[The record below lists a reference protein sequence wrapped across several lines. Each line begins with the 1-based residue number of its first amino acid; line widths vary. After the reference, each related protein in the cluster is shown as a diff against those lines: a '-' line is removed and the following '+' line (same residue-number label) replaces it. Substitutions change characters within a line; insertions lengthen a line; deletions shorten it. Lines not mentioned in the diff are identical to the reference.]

1 MEKDFPKTD
10 NYLNKL
16 TLRKK
21 MVLLFVFCVLIPLV
35 VTDGLVIYNVYRIA
49 KITEMKE
56 LESDAEAVRY
66 GIQEGLEYPASVIRN
81 IYKNYRVEELLNKK
95 YKSALDYYNEYAV
108 FKKNSLYESMLGNGN
123 ESISIYADNDT
134 ILNGGMFYKLSNIEN
149 EEWYKK
155 LNDSNGIVLMFVFTK
170 DRTETF
176 SKRAILLVRKLDKH
190 QNNSCQKV
198 MKMEINYRNFQD
210 RVLNDSIE
218 SDVYIC
224 QGDKLL
230 MTNTGGTHL
239 RETYTFLDKTIDYD
253 YRRDM
258 SLYGTTYTIYLK
270 SRNYNFFALNKGWV
284 AVILALFLVN
294 LFLPIYM
301 IRNLD
306 KSVARRIHRLDRIF
320 KKADSEKLMK
330 INKNKIDGND
340 EITSL
345 MINYNKMADRMNSL
359 IQTVYVDKLRQQESD
374 IAKQNAELQALHS
387 QINPHF
393 LFNALESIRMH
404 SLIKDERETA
414 EMVEHLAMM
423 QRANVNW
430 HSDKVSVGEEIL
442 FIEAYLKLQKYR
454 FGDRLSYDID
464 VDESCADIP
473 LPKLSIVTFVEN
485 ACVHG
490 IESKTEPGWI
500 FVRVYPDGDKVVI
513 EVEDTGSGIDEE
525 IRDILLFKM
534 RNASIDLLKTG
545 RGIGMTNACL
555 RLKMLTGDRVTFDLE
570 SEIGV
575 GTTVIITM
583 PREFEEQDNA

>member
-1 MEKDFPKTD
+1 
-10 NYLNKL
+10 
-16 TLRKK
+16 
-21 MVLLFVFCVLIPLV
+21 
-35 VTDGLVIYNVYRIA
+35 
-49 KITEMKE
+49 
-56 LESDAEAVRY
+56 
-66 GIQEGLEYPASVIRN
+66 
-81 IYKNYRVEELLNKK
+81 
-95 YKSALDYYNEYAV
+95 
-108 FKKNSLYESMLGNGN
+108 
-123 ESISIYADNDT
+123 
-134 ILNGGMFYKLSNIEN
+134 
-149 EEWYKK
+149 
-155 LNDSNGIVLMFVFTK
+155 
-170 DRTETF
+170 
-176 SKRAILLVRKLDKH
+176 
-190 QNNSCQKV
+190 
-198 MKMEINYRNFQD
+198 MEINYRNFQD

-239 RETYTFLDKTIDYD
+239 RETYTFMDKTIDYD

>member
-1 MEKDFPKTD
+1 MAKGFPETD
-10 NYLNKL
+10 SYLNKL

-21 MVLLFVFCVLIPLV
+21 MVLLFVFCVLVPLV
-35 VTDGLVIYNVYRIA
+35 VTDGIVFYNVYRIGQ
-49 KITEMKE
+49 ITKMKE

-66 GIQEGLEYPASVIRN
+66 SIQEGLEYPASVIRN
-81 IYKNYRVEELLNKK
+81 IYKNYRIEELLNKK
-95 YKSALDYYNEYAV
+95 YKTALDYYNEYAV

-123 ESISIYADNDT
+123 ETISIYADNDT
-134 ILNGGMFYKLSNIEN
+134 ILNGGMFYKLSNVEN

-155 LNDSNGIVLMFVFTK
+155 LKENDGIVLMFVFTK

-176 SKRAILLVRKLDKH
+176 SKRTILLVRKLDKH
-190 QNNSCQKV
+190 QNNSCEKV

-210 RVLNDSIE
+210 MVLNDSIE

-224 QGDKLL
+224 QGDRLL

-239 RETYTFLDKTIDYD
+239 RETYTFMDKDLKYD
-253 YRRDM
+253 YRRDL
-258 SLYGTTYTIYLK
+258 SLYGNTYTIYLK
-270 SRNYNFFALNKGWV
+270 SRNRNFLALNREWL
-284 AVILALFLVN
+284 AVIVALFIFN
-294 LFLPIYM
+294 IFLPIYM
-301 IRNLD
+301 IGNLD
-306 KSVARRIHRLDRIF
+306 RSVARRIHRLDRIF

-330 INKNKIDGND
+330 INKEKIDGND

-345 MINYNKMADRMNSL
+345 MVNYNKMADRMNGL

-404 SLIKDERETA
+404 SLIKQEKETA

-430 HSDKVSVGEEIL
+430 HSDKVSVGEEMK
-442 FIEAYLKLQKYR
+442 FIEAYLELQKYR
-454 FGDRLSYDID
+454 FGDRLSYDLD
-464 VDESCADIP
+464 VDPDCLDME

-500 FVRVYPDGDKVVI
+500 FVRIYARDDNMVI

-525 IRDILLFKM
+525 TRDILLFKL
-534 RNASIDLLKTG
+534 RNANINLLKAG
-545 RGIGMTNACL
+545 RGIGMTNASL
-555 RLKMLTGDRVTFDLE
+555 RLKMLTNDKVTFDLE
-570 SEIGV
+570 SEEGV

-583 PREFEEQDNA
+583 PFAEIRE